1 MARYRETKHA
11 ATEFSLIDSQPYCRN
26 CHRRLFSPR
35 DLRSANLPSADNSF
49 SEEME
54 AELQNDVS
62 KIDVAAGDAANAESS
77 VAADITGNSPARA
90 SPRRSFG
97 GPRVECP
104 RCGKAVY
111 QAEQVRDARS
121 RRL

>member
-1 MARYRETKHA
+1 
-11 ATEFSLIDSQPYCRN
+11 
-26 CHRRLFSPR
+26 
-35 DLRSANLPSADNSF
+35 
-49 SEEME
+49 ME
-54 AELQNDVS
+54 AELQNDIL
-62 KIDVAAGDAANAESS
+62 KDGVATEDSANAQSS
-77 VAADITGNSPARA
+77 VAADVTARG